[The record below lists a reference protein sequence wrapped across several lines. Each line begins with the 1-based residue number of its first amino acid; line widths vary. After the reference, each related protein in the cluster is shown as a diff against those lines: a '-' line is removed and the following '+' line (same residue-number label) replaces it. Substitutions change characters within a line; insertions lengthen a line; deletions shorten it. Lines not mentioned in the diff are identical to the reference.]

1 MTTPAPVAVLF
12 DDTALL
18 ALGAGNRLASLI
30 VVQAQTD
37 PARHAYV
44 PALCLAAA
52 EAARDGLAAHVGAL
66 PSIDVTELDCPGAT
80 AVGTLVRTGI
90 DWRTAH
96 AVHLAQPTADWPTG
110 RPVLTTAPQ
119 LYAKTGIRTIKL

>member
-1 MTTPAPVAVLF
+1 MTVPAPQAVVF

-18 ALGAGNRLASLI
+18 ALGAGHRLASHLI
-30 VVQAQTD
+30 VQAQTD

-52 EAARDGLAAHVGAL
+52 EASRAGLAEHAGAL
-66 PSIDVTELDCPGAT
+66 PAIEVTELDYPAAA
-80 AVGTLVRTGI
+80 AVGALVRTGI

-96 AVHLAQPTADWPTG
+96 AVYLAQPTADWPAG

-119 LYAKTGIRTIKL
+119 LYAKTGVRTIIL